1 MKKNANK
8 HSEERIM
15 DIHLR
20 KKVRSDF
27 YKWKE
32 TVTKF
37 NRFDMGSP
45 LLSVLEDNKDSYSC
59 HLDKGLSF
67 FRGRIFNLDEVAS
80 TEEEL
85 ERFLRKN
92 EPYFQGYNENQS
104 GAPPHEFAVEGRLN
118 CKGIAFLYTCNNPK
132 TAIYELRPIKS
143 ENISIAEFITN
154 RELKFADLRMTSSR
168 RFRRDD
174 ILFDLLYRIAAE
186 FSRPHYMG
194 HNYWFTQYLAG
205 QFINM
210 GFDGIV
216 FESSLHPEGDNLV
229 FFYPEDCTAVNS
241 RLYRV
246 EKISISSKE
255 ISREDLLY

>member
-1 MKKNANK
+1 MRKSVDEHFK
-8 HSEERIM
+8 ERIM
-15 DIHLR
+15 DARLR

-27 YKWKE
+27 HKWKE
-32 TVTKF
+32 IVAKF

-45 LLSVLEDNKDSYSC
+45 LLSVLEDNKELYSC
-59 HLDKGLSF
+59 RLDKGSSF
-67 FRGRIFNLDEVAS
+67 FRGRIFNLDEVAP

-85 ERFLRKN
+85 EGFFREKA
-92 EPYFQGYNENQS
+92 PCFQGYNEDKS
-104 GAPPHEFAVEGRLN
+104 GAPPHEFALEGRLN
-118 CKGIAFLYTCNNPK
+118 CKGISFLYTCNNPK
-132 TAIYELRPIKS
+132 TVIYELRPIKS

-154 RELKFADLRMTSSR
+154 RELNFADLRMSSSR

-186 FSRPHYMG
+186 FSRPHYIG